1 MMKNNR
7 KILSYGI
14 YILLGVI
21 LWILGMAEMV
31 DEFWSGMGSA
41 LVLVGILRLVR
52 IYRFKN
58 DEAYR
63 EKMEIETTDERNK
76 FIRNKAWAWAGYL
89 FILIAACSVI
99 ILKVMGQ
106 EVLSMAASG
115 ALCLMMVLYYVSYFI
130 LRKKY

>member
-1 MMKNNR
+1 MKNNR
-7 KILSYGI
+7 KNLSYGT

-21 LWILGMAEMV
+21 LWILGMAEIV

-52 IYRFKN
+52 MYRFKN

-89 FILIAACSVI
+89 FILISACSVI

-115 ALCLMMVLYYVSYFI
+115 ALCLMLVLYYVSYFI

>member
-1 MMKNNR
+1 MKNNR
-7 KILSYGI
+7 KILSYGT

-21 LWILGMAEMV
+21 LWILGMAEIV

-52 IYRFKN
+52 MYRFKN
-58 DEAYR
+58 DDAYR
-63 EKMEIETTDERNK
+63 EKMEIETTDERNR

-89 FILIAACSVI
+89 FILIAACAVI

-115 ALCLMMVLYYVSYFI
+115 ALCLMLILYYVSYFI

>member
-1 MMKNNR
+1 MKNNR
-7 KILSYGI
+7 KILSYGT
-14 YILLGVI
+14 YISLGVI
-21 LWILGMAEMV
+21 LWILGMAEIV

-52 IYRFKN
+52 MYRFKN

-63 EKMEIETTDERNK
+63 EKIEIETTDERNK

-89 FILIAACSVI
+89 FILISACSVI
-99 ILKVMGQ
+99 ILKVMDQ

-115 ALCLMMVLYYVSYFI
+115 ALCLMLVLYYVSYFI

>member
-1 MMKNNR
+1 MKNNR
-7 KILSYGI
+7 KILSYGT

-21 LWILGMAEMV
+21 LWILGMAEIV

-52 IYRFKN
+52 MYRFKN
-58 DEAYR
+58 DEVYR
-63 EKMEIETTDERNK
+63 EKMEIETTDERNQ
-76 FIRNKAWAWAGYL
+76 FIRSKAWAWAGYL
-89 FILIAACSVI
+89 FILIAACAVI
-99 ILKVMGQ
+99 LLKVMDQ

-115 ALCLMMVLYYVSYFI
+115 ALCLMLILYYVSYFI

>member
-1 MMKNNR
+1 MKNNR
-7 KILSYGI
+7 KILSYGT

-21 LWILGMAEMV
+21 LWILGMIEMV

-52 IYRFKN
+52 MYRFKN

-63 EKMEIETTDERNK
+63 EKIEIETTDERNK

-89 FILIAACSVI
+89 FIFISACAVI
-99 ILKVMGQ
+99 ILKVMDQ

-115 ALCLMMVLYYVSYFI
+115 VLCLMLILYYVSYFI

>member
-1 MMKNNR
+1 MKNNR
-7 KILSYGI
+7 KILSYGT

-21 LWILGMAEMV
+21 LWILGMAEIV

-52 IYRFKN
+52 MYRFKN

-89 FILIAACSVI
+89 FILISACSVI
-99 ILKVMGQ
+99 ILKVMDQ

-115 ALCLMMVLYYVSYFI
+115 ALCLMLVLYYVSYFI

>member
-1 MMKNNR
+1 MKNNR
-7 KILSYGI
+7 KILSYGT

-21 LWILGMAEMV
+21 LWILGMAEIV

-52 IYRFKN
+52 MYRFKN

-115 ALCLMMVLYYVSYFI
+115 ALCLMLVLYYVSYFI

>member
-1 MMKNNR
+1 MKNNR

-21 LWILGMAEMV
+21 LWILGMAEIV

-52 IYRFKN
+52 MYRFKN

-63 EKMEIETTDERNK
+63 EKIEIETTDERNK

-89 FILIAACSVI
+89 FIFISACAVI
-99 ILKVMGQ
+99 ILKVMDQ

>member
-7 KILSYGI
+7 KILSYGT

-21 LWILGMAEMV
+21 LWILGMAEIV

-52 IYRFKN
+52 MYRFKN

-89 FILIAACSVI
+89 FILISACSVI

-115 ALCLMMVLYYVSYFI
+115 ALCLMLVLYYVSYFI

>member
-1 MMKNNR
+1 MKNNR

-14 YILLGVI
+14 YLLLGVI

-63 EKMEIETTDERNK
+63 EKMEIETTDERNR

-89 FILIAACSVI
+89 FILVAACAVI

-115 ALCLMMVLYYVSYFI
+115 ALCLMLILYYVSYFI

>member
-1 MMKNNR
+1 MKNNR
-7 KILSYGI
+7 KILSYGT

-52 IYRFKN
+52 MYRFKN

-89 FILIAACSVI
+89 FILISACSVI

-115 ALCLMMVLYYVSYFI
+115 ALCLMLVLYYVSYFI